1 MRCVYAVLVLLI
13 AQPAFAQTYLKREP
27 LWLRAYDSVLVTSGT
42 CGPAKVMKV
51 TGSLGALPRKR
62 VCIATGEERA
72 SLGFVQ

>member
-1 MRCVYAVLVLLI
+1 MRCAFAVIILLI

-27 LWLRAYDSVLVTSGT
+27 LVLRAYAFVLVASAA

-62 VCIATGEERA
+62 VCVATGEERA
-72 SLGFVQ
+72 SLGFIQ

>member
-1 MRCVYAVLVLLI
+1 MRGVLAIAVLLI

-27 LWLRAYDSVLVTSGT
+27 LVLRAYASVLVQTGA
-42 CGPAKVMKV
+42 CGPARVMKV

-62 VCIATGEERA
+62 VCMAIRNETA